1 MWQFLK
7 KYKAPVVLIM
17 LLSLICIPIIYYL
30 PEVAY
35 RPTTLGV
42 PLWDWLY
49 SYVTI
54 SLVALLSLAAYAL
67 CKKYKHDILLPA
79 KVQMWLYVAAGVIFV
94 LFNPWIC
101 STYPQFP
108 VSVLFLSAF
117 FCLGRAIFGRFSYVI
132 WPFVFFI
139 SLIVYAT
146 VYLNITLDH
155 ANLMQV
161 FVTSWTDAQAYFTWS
176 TILCAVVAVMISV
189 VAWNRVYVILKNSS
203 KLTLI
208 FNGLL
213 YFLLFLLSLQ
223 PLRNHMQV
231 QRSFVWPLGLAETL
245 SFDCARAVM
254 TINRINK
261 MLENLPQSME
271 VDAQLDT
278 IKPDDGVV
286 VILHIGESVNASHM
300 QFNGYSRMTT
310 PWLSAQ
316 SSMINFKDCV
326 ASASSTDRAVLTM
339 VTNGRRSLVD
349 NNDPKYLPTS
359 PGIMDFFA
367 ATQFTCGSFWQKEYT
382 DADNSHSFFGR
393 QVEYMNRAAH
403 RVYGYE
409 GDVMNQ
415 LLQIDEFLNANKKKN
430 LFLMINNAG
439 SHAFFESYDRE
450 NPPFAVKTPP
460 LPTFTPH
467 NNAEHAEIYM
477 NAYDSTIH
485 YTDRYIQQ
493 LAEKLKGRPFVY
505 IYMSDHGEYLGDHGY
520 WTRGNAPHSV
530 FYSSGACQVPFF
542 IFASPEFE
550 SMNPHFKEALN
561 QLRANQRKS
570 VAHEHLFHTVL
581 GLIGIK
587 TEYYKPELD
596 LTTPVVEEYSGPHPT
611 RGGGNQ

>member
-1 MWQFLK
+1 MCQFLK
-7 KYKAPVVLIM
+7 NNKSVAVLLI
-17 LLSLICIPIIYYL
+17 LLSLLAIPIIYYL
-30 PEVAY
+30 PEEAY

-54 SLVALLSLAAYAL
+54 SLVAAVAILAFVW
-67 CKKYKHDILLPA
+67 CKKNKKDTLLPA
-79 KVQMWLYVAAGVIFV
+79 KVQAWLYIAAGVIFA
-94 LFNPWIC
+94 LFNPWVC

-108 VSVLFLSAF
+108 VSILFLSAF
-117 FCLGRAIFGRFSYVI
+117 FCLGVAIFGRFSYI
-132 WPFVFFI
+132 AWPFVFFI

-161 FVTSWTDAQAYFTWS
+161 FVTSWTDAQAYFTWG
-176 TILCAVVAVMISV
+176 TVFAALAAVVVSV
-189 VAWNRVYVILKNSS
+189 FAWNRVYVILKRCS
-203 KLTLI
+203 KITLF
-208 FNGLL
+208 FNGLF
-213 YFLLFLLSLQ
+213 YFLLFLISLQ
-223 PLRNHMQV
+223 PLQRHMQV

-245 SFDCARAVM
+245 SFDCARAFM
-254 TINRINK
+254 TIHRINK
-261 MLENLPQSME
+261 MLENLPQSMD
-271 VDAQLDT
+271 VDAQLET
-278 IKPDDGVV
+278 IQPDDSVV
-286 VILHIGESVNASHM
+286 VVLHIGESVNAAHM
-300 QFNGYSRMTT
+300 QFNGYHRMTT
-310 PWLSAQ
+310 PWLSSQ
-316 SSMINFKDCV
+316 SELINFKDCV

-349 NNDPKYLPTS
+349 NDDPKYLPTS
-359 PGIMDFFA
+359 PAIMDFFA

-382 DADNSHSFFGR
+382 DADNTHSFFGR

-415 LLQIDEFLNANKKKN
+415 LLQIDAFLSENKGKN

-450 NPPFAVKTPP
+450 NPPFAVKTQP

-467 NNAEHAEIYM
+467 NNAEHAEIYL
-477 NAYDSTIH
+477 NAYDSSIH
-485 YTDRYIQQ
+485 YTDRYIQKVT
-493 LAEKLKGRPFVY
+493 EMLKGKPFLY

-542 IFASPEFE
+542 IFASQEFE
-550 SMNPHFKEALN
+550 AKHPHFKDALK
-561 QLRANQRKS
+561 QLRANQGKS

-581 GLIGIK
+581 GLIGIR
-587 TEYYKPELD
+587 TEYYMPELD
-596 LTTPVVEEYSGPHPT
+596 LTKPEVEEYFGPHPS
-611 RGGGNQ
+611 REGEEK